1 MAKKLPATTT
11 IICAACGHETSGPDS
26 KAVNEA
32 HKRHQAK
39 TGHK

>member
-1 MAKKLPATTT
+1 MAKKLPATNS
-11 IICAACGHETSGPDS
+11 IICATCGHETSGPDAAS
-26 KAVNEA
+26 VAAA